1 MIKRILEVSS
11 SGTYLSVKHRQLVL
25 KLATGETHNA
35 SCEDIGA
42 LIIDSPAITLTTAV
56 INSITEAG
64 GCIVVCGDNHLPS
77 TLMLPIEANTL
88 QGERF
93 RRQADISKPL
103 SKQLWSQ
110 LVTSKIQQ
118 QGRMLESKG
127 LNPGVLTRL
136 AKSVRSG
143 DPENIEAQASRHYWK
158 PLFGAEFSRL
168 REGKPPN
175 NYLNYGY
182 TILRAMVAR
191 ALCGT
196 GLHPTLGL
204 HHKNKYNA
212 FALAD
217 DVMEP
222 FRALVDQSIV
232 EFLEQHDLTEDI
244 NRECKTKLLGM
255 LNRQLYFDGKKQ
267 VLQIAIQLTAESLS
281 KSILNNKEL
290 LKLPEGLLLGQD
302 DEE

>member
-11 SGTYLSVKHRQLVL
+11 SGTYLSIKHRQLII

-56 INSITEAG
+56 VNSITEAG
-64 GCIVVCGDNHLPS
+64 GWIVVCGNNHLPS

-93 RRQADISKPL
+93 RRQSDISKPL
-103 SKQLWSQ
+103 SKQLWSK

-118 QGRMLESKG
+118 QGKMLESKG

-136 AKSVRSG
+136 ANRVRSG
-143 DPENIEAQASRHYWK
+143 DPENIEAQAARHYWK

-175 NYLNYGY
+175 NLLNYGY
-182 TILRAMVAR
+182 TVLRAMVAR

-232 EFLEQHDLTEDI
+232 EFLVQHDLTEDI
-244 NRECKTKLLGM
+244 NRECKAKLLGM

-267 VLQIAIQLTAESLS
+267 VLQIAIQLTSESLS

>member
-11 SGTYLSVKHRQLVL
+11 SGTFLSIKHRQLVL

-64 GCIVVCGDNHLPS
+64 GCIIVCGNNHLPS

-103 SKQLWSQ
+103 CKQLWTQ
-110 LVTSKIQQ
+110 FVTSKIQQ
-118 QGRMLESKG
+118 QARVLESKG
-127 LNPGVLTRL
+127 HNSGVLTRL

-158 PLFGAEFSRL
+158 PLFGSEFSRL
-168 REGKPPN
+168 RDGKPPN
-175 NYLNYGY
+175 NFLNYGY
-182 TILRAMVAR
+182 TVLRAMVAR

-196 GLHPTLGL
+196 GLHPTLGI

-222 FRALVDQSIV
+222 YRALVDQSV
-232 EFLEQHDLTEDI
+232 LEYLDQNDLTEDI
-244 NRECKTKLLGM
+244 NRDCKTKLLGM
-255 LNRQLYFDGKKQ
+255 FNRQLLFDGKKHVVQ
-267 VLQIAIQLTAESLS
+267 LAIQLTAESIS
-281 KSILNNKEL
+281 KSIMNNNEL

-302 DEE
+302 DDE